1 MLPVTPDSSV
11 TIPKKKAFNAWV
23 DRVFGEPDPMYRAL
37 AHFANKELSA
47 ESPIKAI
54 ASFPQE
60 LVLLGR
66 ATILIKGIAKRL
78 GTNGDL

>member
-1 MLPVTPDSSV
+1 MAMPGGYS
-11 TIPKKKAFNAWV
+11 
-23 DRVFGEPDPMYRAL
+23 
-37 AHFANKELSA
+37 NKELAA

-54 ASFPQE
+54 AAFPQE

-78 GTNGDL
+78 GTNWDL

>member
-1 MLPVTPDSSV
+1 MPGGYS
-11 TIPKKKAFNAWV
+11 
-23 DRVFGEPDPMYRAL
+23 
-37 AHFANKELSA
+37 NKELSA

-78 GTNGDL
+78 GTNWDLQPQPQTQTQP